1 MKRTRKPEPVVEVP
15 QEDTNKLHW
24 RKIGGGS
31 LRLPN
36 AIIKSGQ
43 TFYAHE
49 HEIPKAFRDMFEC
62 LDDKTTQHV
71 KKAAAV
77 ADLPEHPETEAAYS
91 VVPAGEGF
99 DDLFNVVNEN
109 GKPINEQPME
119 LSAAED
125 LKEQLE
131 A

>member
-1 MKRTRKPEPVVEVP
+1 MKRTRNTAAVVEVP
-15 QEDTNKLHW
+15 KEETTKLHW

-36 AIIKSGQ
+36 AIIKPGQ

-62 LDDKTTQHV
+62 LDDKTTQHT

-77 ADLPEHPETEAAYS
+77 ADLPEPPTTEAAYS
-91 VVPAGEGF
+91 VEPAGEGF
-99 DDLFNVVNEN
+99 DDLFNVVNEK

-119 LSAAED
+119 LTAAED
-125 LKEQLE
+125 LKKQLE